1 MPLGAAF
8 GSHQQDSRRE
18 LTKQTIMKLKEMQE
32 LRGSLMK
39 QAREI
44 LELSKTE
51 KRSLTGEELTKLEK
65 IETDIDGYSATID
78 AEVRQIQREAQ
89 SQSAP
94 TLSEGENRDLDKFD
108 LSKLINHLHRSAK
121 GSTSRSL
128 DGIEAELIQEGEREA
143 RDAGIESSGI
153 LLPRA
158 FVRRENRDLTATGGA
173 GGDQGGMTIATE
185 KRGLLDDF
193 FNASVMRQAGA
204 TVLEGLKGNLDLP
217 RIIAGT
223 DPAKKAENAASD
235 EVSPT
240 TAMLSLSPKRLPAHI
255 DVSERL
261 LMQSSVALEAVLRG
275 HLTTQMGAIQEKAF
289 FHGGGTN
296 EATGI
301 AGTAGIGSVAGGTN
315 GAAPS
320 LANIVEL
327 ETAVDTTNALL
338 GNLHYV
344 TNGQI
349 RGKLKTT
356 PKVASTDSVML
367 LGDSAGSQLNGYTP
381 LFTNAVSRTLTKGSA
396 SGVASAIFF
405 GNFSDYVIGYWG
417 GVSLEMVRDKTNAIS
432 GLYTLVASAYYD
444 GGVVRPKSFSAQLDA
459 LGA

>member
-1 MPLGAAF
+1 
-8 GSHQQDSRRE
+8 
-18 LTKQTIMKLKEMQE
+18 MKLKEMQE

-44 LELSKTE
+44 LDLAATE
-51 KRSLTGEELTKLEK
+51 KRALSADEQTKLAQM
-65 IETDIDGYSATID
+65 ETDIDGYSATID

-158 FVRRENRDLTATGGA
+158 FVRRENRDLTATGTTSTA
-173 GGDQGGMTIATE
+173 GDQGGMTIATE

-223 DPAKKAENAASD
+223 DPTKKAENAASD

-320 LANIVEL
+320 LAKIVEL

-381 LFTNAVSRTLTKGSA
+381 LFTNAVSRTLTKGSE
-396 SGVASAIFF
+396 SGTASAIFF

-444 GGVVRPKSFSAQLDA
+444 GGVVRPKSFAAQLDA

>member
-158 FVRRENRDLTATGGA
+158 FVRRENRDLTATGGS

-223 DPAKKAENAASD
+223 DPTKKAENAASD

>member
-1 MPLGAAF
+1 
-8 GSHQQDSRRE
+8 
-18 LTKQTIMKLKEMQE
+18 MKLKEMQE

-44 LELSKTE
+44 LELSKTD

-65 IETDIDGYSATID
+65 IEADIDGYSATID

-158 FVRRENRDLTATGGA
+158 FVRRESRDLTATGGT

-223 DPAKKAENAASD
+223 DPTKKAENAASD

-289 FHGGGTN
+289 FHGSGTN